1 MSKTQQTAGEKPR
14 IGEQEVRRAAE
25 LLKKYRQGKVNLE
38 RRIIDNEQFWKLR
51 HWPQMEKEGGG
62 GKSWRPAAHQRLAG
76 ELHPLQARRRHGLL
90 PGAYG
95 AAPENRGTGRRRP
108 S

>member
-25 LLKKYRQGKVNLE
+25 LLKNYRQGKVNLE

-51 HWPQMEKEGGG
+51 HWPQMEK
-62 GKSWRPAAHQRLAG
+62 
-76 ELHPLQARRRHGLL
+76 
-90 PGAYG
+90 
-95 AAPENRGTGRRRP
+95 TGRAAILATRSP
-108 S
+108 PAGGW

>member
-38 RRIIDNEQFWKLR
+38 AAIPATRS
-51 HWPQMEKEGGG
+51 PPAGG
-62 GKSWRPAAHQRLAG
+62 W
-76 ELHPLQARRRHGLL
+76 
-90 PGAYG
+90 
-95 AAPENRGTGRRRP
+95 
-108 S
+108 

>member
-1 MSKTQQTAGEKPR
+1 MSKTQKTAGEKPR

-51 HWPQMEKEGGG
+51 HWPQMEKKGEGEI
-62 GKSWRPAAHQRLAG
+62 PATRSPPAVG
-76 ELHPLQARRRHGLL
+76 W
-90 PGAYG
+90 
-95 AAPENRGTGRRRP
+95 
-108 S
+108 

>member
-38 RRIIDNEQFWKLR
+38 RRIIDNGRRW
-51 HWPQMEKEGGG
+51 
-62 GKSWRPAAHQRLAG
+62 
-76 ELHPLQARRRHGLL
+76 RRRG
-90 PGAYG
+90 
-95 AAPENRGTGRRRP
+95 RGEILATRSPPAVGW
-108 S
+108 

>member
-51 HWPQMEKEGGG
+51 HWPQMEKTGEGGN
-62 GKSWRPAAHQRLAG
+62 
-76 ELHPLQARRRHGLL
+76 
-90 PGAYG
+90 PGDPQPTSGWLVNCILSKHADAMDCYPDLRCC
-95 AAPENRGTGRRRP
+95 PENRGTGQRRP

>member
-38 RRIIDNEQFWKLR
+38 RRIIDNEQFWIILYSSFCNI
-51 HWPQMEKEGGG
+51 
-62 GKSWRPAAHQRLAG
+62 GK
-76 ELHPLQARRRHGLL
+76 QADL
-90 PGAYG
+90 
-95 AAPENRGTGRRRP
+95 
-108 S
+108 

>member
-51 HWPQMEKEGGG
+51 HWPQMEKTGEGGNPG
-62 GKSWRPAAHQRLAG
+62 DPQTLWTATRSQRCC
-76 ELHPLQARRRHGLL
+76 
-90 PGAYG
+90 
-95 AAPENRGTGRRRP
+95 PESRGTGRRRP